1 MGILVNKKKN
11 IRRFTEDVLSKE
23 MKASIREMAKN
34 IAQEVTR
41 KMISAQKKIN

>member
-1 MGILVNKKKN
+1 MPVPARKKRS

-41 KMISAQKKIN
+41 KMVSAQKK